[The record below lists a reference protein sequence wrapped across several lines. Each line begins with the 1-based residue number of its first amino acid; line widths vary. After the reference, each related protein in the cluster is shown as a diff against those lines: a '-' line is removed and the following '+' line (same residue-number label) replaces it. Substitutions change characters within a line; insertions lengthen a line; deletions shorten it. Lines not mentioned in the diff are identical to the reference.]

1 MTTKAPHPPKINLG
15 ELAQGY
21 LGDIDPEEFLEGM
34 EFTDLDLAEVDAT
47 QATFLDCR
55 LATLNFGD
63 AAAPIDLSGAR
74 ISGTQI
80 ADCRADTW
88 NMPRGNLLHTEIT
101 GTRIGA
107 GVVYDGVWE
116 KVLIADCRIS
126 YLNLRGSKLTDVE
139 FRDCKIDE
147 IDLDRAKVSRVA
159 FPGSSVGVFQCEG
172 ATLGNVDIRG
182 LEPHRISGVHS
193 LSGATIDDTQLMLFA
208 ELFASEL
215 GITVE

>member
-1 MTTKAPHPPKINLG
+1 MATTTEWKQQIQAGSWDAALS
-15 ELAQGY
+15 ELYTPDQVPAQRARY
-21 LGDIDPEEFLEGM
+21 LRTLEGFEQNFGADRDVRLYSAPGRTEIGGNHTDHNNGVVM
-34 EFTDLDLAEVDAT
+34 AAAVDLDIIAVVAKNDRNTVRFISEG
-47 QATFLDCR
+47 
-55 LATLNFGD
+55 FG
-63 AAAPIDLSGAR
+63 
-74 ISGTQI
+74 
-80 ADCRADTW
+80 
-88 NMPRGNLLHTEIT
+88 
-101 GTRIGA
+101 
-107 GVVYDGVWE
+107 
-116 KVLIADCRIS
+116 
-126 YLNLRGSKLTDVE
+126 
-139 FRDCKIDE
+139 KIDE